1 MIDIIL
7 TMGFLILMIMIGSMK
22 ETYKTNNDRLND
34 RIDAYEKSKR

>member
-1 MIDIIL
+1 MIDILL
-7 TMGFLILMIMIGSMK
+7 TLGFLLLMILIGSTK